1 MTYAQFSRNPGKVLD
16 GLKVGTEV
24 IIERH
29 GIPQATVTGV
39 RTSALPALSI
49 MGCKRTAAL
58 RLSVLDGAAWAITRN
73 GMIEAEIR
81 PVRP

>member
-16 GLKVGTEV
+16 GFKRGTV
-24 IIERH
+24 LIIERH
-29 GIPQATVTGV
+29 GVPQATITGV
-39 RTSALPALSI
+39 RTSDLPTISI
-49 MGCKRTAAL
+49 MECKRTAAL